1 MTGGGRGDETENSV
15 TLERDDTGD
24 KVKVDSKDINTVN
37 SRENSEF
44 NQPQV
49 STTSGFKEKSHSKC
63 KSLDFR
69 L

>member
-44 NQPQV
+44 NQP
-49 STTSGFKEKSHSKC
+49 
-63 KSLDFR
+63 
-69 L
+69 

>member
-49 STTSGFKEKSHSKC
+49 SATTASSGLKEKSHSP
-63 KSLDFR
+63 SPTV
-69 L
+69 

>member
-1 MTGGGRGDETENSV
+1 M

-37 SRENSEF
+37 SRENREF

-49 STTSGFKEKSHSKC
+49 STTTASSGFKEKSHSKC